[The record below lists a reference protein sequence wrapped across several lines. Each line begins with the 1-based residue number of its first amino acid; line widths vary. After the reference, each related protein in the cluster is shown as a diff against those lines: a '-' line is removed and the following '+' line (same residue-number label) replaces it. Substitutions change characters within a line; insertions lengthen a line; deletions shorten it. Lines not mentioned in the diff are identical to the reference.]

1 MKVKTIDIDG
11 ILTIETHGF
20 GKKYYPKR
28 TPNKYNIDTLW
39 DLRRRGY
46 KIILHTARY
55 EEDRYI
61 TQRWLKENNV
71 PFDELIFE
79 KPQAEL
85 YVDDKA
91 CSQLDREVL
100 LFSGGI
106 DSLIAYHYLDFPQPL
121 YVMMGHKY
129 EAKELNC
136 IENLKLIIPR
146 LKDIEY
152 YSNNL
157 SKFELKDNAYIPFRN
172 LHLAL
177 NASHYGNKIY
187 MAGVKG
193 DDVPD
198 KTPNAFDVM
207 SHTLNFIK
215 KKDEPKISIESP
227 FWEMTKTDVIK
238 WFLDNY
244 PKAYA
249 EKVLR
254 ASVSC
259 YDASMGNCGACKSC
273 FRKWVALEAAGVKSY
288 DWFMGDIRKWKG
300 IPKYVKRFKEGCYD
314 SQRTRESEKVL
325 RRYHLW

>member
-20 GKKYYPKR
+20 GKHYYSKR
-28 TPNKYNIDTLW
+28 TPNIRNIDTLW
-39 DLRRRGY
+39 DLRHRGY

-61 TQRWLKENNV
+61 TQQWLRKYNV

-215 KKDEPKISIESP
+215 KKDEPKI
-227 FWEMTKTDVIK
+227 
-238 WFLDNY
+238 
-244 PKAYA
+244 
-249 EKVLR
+249 
-254 ASVSC
+254 
-259 YDASMGNCGACKSC
+259 
-273 FRKWVALEAAGVKSY
+273 
-288 DWFMGDIRKWKG
+288 
-300 IPKYVKRFKEGCYD
+300 
-314 SQRTRESEKVL
+314 
-325 RRYHLW
+325 